1 MLPAA
6 AIACALTYGASARA
20 QTTTPKAPAGATSA
34 TEATADEPRDWAL
47 VIGFHLS
54 GGFVG
59 GAAGAGSLGALG
71 AMPALRGALE
81 RRVADSLWLFFAAS
95 GGATQSFSETPG
107 NVQEQWSW
115 RGAGDVGLRHALS
128 DPEPIELS
136 WFGGLRASYARD
148 VLVDQASLRSGGLA
162 AFVGLSL
169 DKHFNDWF
177 ALRARVDLLRAGFD
191 LSGGDGQQA
200 HSYTTWSI
208 DAMIEPEIAVRFAF

>member
-6 AIACALTYGASARA
+6 AIACALTYGASASA
-20 QTTTPKAPAGATSA
+20 QTTTQQAPATAA
-34 TEATADEPRDWAL
+34 TEATPDEPRDWAL

-59 GAAGAGSLGALG
+59 GATGAGSLGALG

-95 GGATQSFSETPG
+95 GGATQSFIETPDTG
-107 NVQEQWSW
+107 QEQWSW
-115 RGAGDVGLRHALS
+115 RGAGDLGLRHVLS

-136 WFGGLRASYARD
+136 WFGGLRASYGRD

-191 LSGGDGQQA
+191 LGGGDGQQA
-200 HSYTTWSI
+200 HSYTNWFI
-208 DAMIEPEIAVRFAF
+208 HAMIEPEIAVRFAF